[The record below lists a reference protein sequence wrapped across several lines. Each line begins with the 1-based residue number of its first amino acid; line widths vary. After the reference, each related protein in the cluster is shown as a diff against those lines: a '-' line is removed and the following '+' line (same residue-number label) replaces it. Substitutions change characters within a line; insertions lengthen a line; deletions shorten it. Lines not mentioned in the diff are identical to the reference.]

1 MEDILELEVTFKVR
15 YTVHSDWYG
24 TTDHQGIIEAEKQH
38 LLSEG
43 IDMIGSVDSQAD
55 SVALVDVTVVDT
67 ESE

>member
-1 MEDILELEVTFKVR
+1 MEDTVELEVTFKVR

-24 TTDHQGIIEAEKQH
+24 TTDHEGITEAEFQH
-38 LLSEG
+38 LQSEG

-55 SVALVDVTVVDT
+55 SVALVSVTVVDT